1 MLKAMRKNVKKLAP
15 TLWLVIAAFI
25 VTIFAVWGGAGR
37 LGEARAA
44 GAIVTIGKERIS
56 SDFYFQNLRQR
67 LEGLKREFKEL
78 DSKLIQQLNIPQQVL
93 EQIIQQ
99 TLLFQKAQELG
110 IDASSEEI
118 REKIIGYPVFQREGK
133 FIGFEEYKRILEWN
147 RISISEFEDSLKKEI
162 ILNKVMKVLTA
173 GITLTPEELWESY
186 KNKNESAKM
195 EFVILE
201 TEKIELKEE
210 PLSSEIKEYFE
221 ENKEKYKIPERR
233 EAAFVFIKT
242 EDLKAEIELTDS
254 DIEKYYKE
262 NESQFKDPERLKVSR
277 IYLPYD
283 EKEKELILA
292 EAQGILEKIKGG
304 EDFGNLAKKHSKDN
318 KANNG
323 GDWGLYEWQ
332 TLSSREKTE
341 IEKLSEGE
349 TSGAVELEE
358 GISILKVTE
367 KKPSKIKPLEE
378 VRERIKSTLTD
389 QKARELAEE
398 RINRLEKRARKE
410 KSLGA
415 AAPIIGFEL
424 KNTGLLKKG
433 ETIEDIDSAGTISTT
448 LFELKEKEISSPI
461 YTYKGVGVAQ
471 LEKVELPR
479 QANFEEVEEEVKQE
493 FVSLRKKEKA
503 LDKMKNVKA
512 ELKEASLEGLAKKH
526 GLEFNTANEHKR
538 GQYLS
543 VIGENAKIDE
553 LAFSLPLNEG
563 SEPVEF
569 EEGYALIKILDRKE
583 VTREDLEKNKE
594 TEKENL
600 LGAKKN
606 KFFQSYMS
614 KLREEKKVK
623 IKYDLFLKINSDV
636 LSRYGGEG

>member
-1 MLKAMRKNVKKLAP
+1 MLKAMRRNVKKLAP

-25 VTIFAVWGGAGR
+25 IAIFAVWGGAGR
-37 LGEARAA
+37 LGEVRAA

-56 SDFYFQNLRQR
+56 ADFYFQNLRQR
-67 LEGLKREFKEL
+67 LEGLKRENKEL
-78 DSKLIQQLNIPQQVL
+78 DSKLIQQLNIPRQVL

-118 REKIIGYPVFQREGK
+118 REKIIGYSVFQREGK

-147 RISISEFEDSLKKEI
+147 RISISEFEESLKKEI
-162 ILNKVMKVLTA
+162 ILDKVIKILTA
-173 GITLTPEELWESY
+173 GITLTPEELWEGY
-186 KNKNESAKM
+186 KNRNESAKM
-195 EFVILE
+195 EFVTLE
-201 TEKIELKEE
+201 TEKIEMKEE
-210 PLSSEIKEYFE
+210 PLSSEIMEYFE
-221 ENKEKYKIPERR
+221 DNKEKYKIPERR
-233 EAAFVFIKT
+233 EATFVFLKT
-242 EDLKAEIELTDS
+242 EDLKKEIELTDS

-277 IYLPYD
+277 IYLPYE
-283 EKEKELILA
+283 EKEKELVLA
-292 EAQGILEKIKGG
+292 EARGILEKIKGG
-304 EDFGNLAKKHSKDN
+304 EDFGDLAKKHSKDN
-318 KANNG
+318 KANVG

-332 TLSSREKTE
+332 TLSSKEKTE

-349 TSGAVELEE
+349 TSDAVELEE
-358 GISILKVTE
+358 GISILKVAE
-367 KKPSKIKPLEE
+367 KKPLEIKPLEE
-378 VRERIKSTLTD
+378 VRERIKSTLQD

-415 AAPIIGFEL
+415 VAPIIGFEL

-433 ETIEDIDSAGTISTT
+433 EAIEDVDSAGTISTT

-461 YTYKGVGVAQ
+461 YTYKGIGIAQ
-471 LEKVELPR
+471 LGKVELPR
-479 QANFEEVEEEVKQE
+479 QANFEEVKEEVKQE
-493 FVSLRKKEKA
+493 LVSIRKKEQA
-503 LDKMKNVKA
+503 LEKMKRVKA
-512 ELKEASLEGLAKKH
+512 ELKEASLEDLAKKY
-526 GLEFNTANEHKR
+526 GLEYNTANEHKR

-543 VIGENAKIDE
+543 IIGENSKIDE

-563 SEPVEF
+563 SEPVEI

-583 VTREDLEKNKE
+583 VTREDLEKDKG

-600 LGAKKN
+600 LEAKKTR
-606 KFFQSYMS
+606 FFQSYMS

-636 LSRYGGEG
+636 LSRYGGEE

>member
-37 LGEARAA
+37 LGETRKA
-44 GAIVTIGKERIS
+44 GAIVTIGKDRIS
-56 SDFYFQNLRQR
+56 SDLYFQNLRQR
-67 LEGLKREFKEL
+67 LEGLKKEFKDL
-78 DSKLIQQLNIPQQVL
+78 DSKLIQQLNIPRQVL

-99 TLLFQKAQELG
+99 TLLSQKAQELG

-118 REKIIGYPVFQREGK
+118 REQIIGYPVFQREGK
-133 FIGFEEYKRILEWN
+133 FVGFEEYKRILEWN
-147 RISISEFEDSLKKEI
+147 RISISEFEESLKKEI

-186 KNKNESAKM
+186 KNRNESAKM

-221 ENKEKYKIPERR
+221 KNKEKYEIPEKR
-233 EAAFVFIKT
+233 EAAFVFLKT
-242 EDLKAEIELTDS
+242 EDIKAGIELTDS

-277 IYLPYD
+277 IFLPYD
-283 EKEKELILA
+283 EKEKELVLA
-292 EAQGILEKIKGG
+292 EAQGILEKIKGS
-304 EDFGNLAKKHSKDN
+304 EDFGDLAKKHSKDN
-318 KANNG
+318 KANNA

-367 KKPSKIKPLEE
+367 KKPSRIKPLEE
-378 VRERIKSTLTD
+378 VQERIKSAVQD
-389 QKARELAEE
+389 QKAREMAEE
-398 RINRLEKRARKE
+398 RINKLEKRAKKE
-410 KSLGA
+410 KSFSA
-415 AAPIIGFEL
+415 AAQIIGFEL
-424 KNTGLLKKG
+424 KNTGLLKEG

-448 LFELKEKEISSPI
+448 LFELKEKEMSSPI
-461 YTYKGVGVAQ
+461 YTYKGVGIAR

-479 QANFEEVEEEVKQE
+479 QANFEEVEKEVKEE
-493 FVSLRKKEKA
+493 FMALKKKEKA
-503 LDKMKNVKA
+503 LEKMKKVRA
-512 ELKEASLEGLAKKH
+512 ELKKASLEGLAEKH
-526 GLEFNTANEHKR
+526 GLEYNTADEHKR

-543 VIGENAKIDE
+543 VIGENSKIDE
-553 LAFSLPLNEG
+553 LAFSLPLKEG

-583 VTREDLEKNKE
+583 VTREDLEKDKE

-606 KFFQSYMS
+606 KFFQSYMF

>member
-1 MLKAMRKNVKKLAP
+1 MLKAMRRNVKKLAP

-25 VTIFAVWGGAGR
+25 ITIFAVWGGAGR
-37 LGEARAA
+37 LGEARATET
-44 GAIVTIGKERIS
+44 IVTIGKERIS
-56 SDFYFQNLRQR
+56 TDFYFQNLRQR

-78 DSKLIQQLNIPQQVL
+78 DSKLIQQLNIPRQVL

-99 TLLFQKAQELG
+99 TLLFQKARELG

-133 FIGFEEYKRILEWN
+133 FVGFEEYKRILEWN
-147 RISISEFEDSLKKEI
+147 RISISEFEESLKREI
-162 ILNKVMKVLTA
+162 ILNKIMKVLTA

-186 KNKNESAKM
+186 KNRNESAKM

-221 ENKEKYKIPERR
+221 ENKEKFKIPEKR
-233 EAAFVFIKT
+233 EAAFVFLKT
-242 EDLKAEIELTDS
+242 EDLKAEIELADS

-292 EAQGILEKIKGG
+292 EAQGILKKIKGG
-304 EDFGNLAKKHSKDN
+304 EDFGDLAKKHSKDN
-318 KANNG
+318 KANEG
-323 GDWGLYEWQ
+323 GDWGLYEWK

-341 IEKLSEGE
+341 IERLSEGE
-349 TSGAVELEE
+349 ASDAVELEE

-367 KKPSKIKPLEE
+367 KKPSELKPLEE
-378 VRERIKSTLTD
+378 VQERIISIVKD
-389 QKARELAEE
+389 QKAREMAEE
-398 RINRLEKRARKE
+398 RINRLEKRAKKE
-410 KSLGA
+410 KNLNTA
-415 AAPIIGFEL
+415 AQIIGFEL

-433 ETIEDIDSAGTISTT
+433 ETIEDIDSAGTISTA
-448 LFELKEKEISSPI
+448 LFELKEKEMSSPI
-461 YTYKGVGVAQ
+461 YTYKGVGIAK
-471 LEKVELPR
+471 LEKIELPR
-479 QANFEEVEEEVKQE
+479 QANFEEVEKEVKEE
-493 FVSLRKKEKA
+493 FVALRKKEKA
-503 LDKMKNVKA
+503 LEKMKKVKA
-512 ELKEASLEGLAKKH
+512 ELKEASLDGLAEKH
-526 GLEFNTANEHKR
+526 GLEYNTADEHKR

-543 VIGENAKIDE
+543 VIGENSKIDE
-553 LAFSLPLNEG
+553 LAFSLPLKEG

-583 VTREDLEKNKE
+583 VTREDLEKDKE

>member
-1 MLKAMRKNVKKLAP
+1 MLKAMRKNVKKLSP
-15 TLWLVIAAFI
+15 ILWLVIAAFI
-25 VTIFAVWGGAGR
+25 ITIFAVWGGAGR
-37 LGEARAA
+37 LGETRAT

-56 SDFYFQNLRQR
+56 ADLYFQNLRQR
-67 LEGLKREFKEL
+67 LEGLKREFKDL
-78 DSKLIQQLNIPQQVL
+78 DSKLIQQLNIPRQVL

-99 TLLFQKAQELG
+99 TLLSQKAQELG

-133 FIGFEEYKRILEWN
+133 FVGFEEYKRILEWN
-147 RISISEFEDSLKKEI
+147 RISISEFEESLKKEI
-162 ILNKVMKVLTA
+162 VLNKVMKVLTA

-186 KNKNESAKM
+186 KNRNESAKM

-221 ENKEKYKIPERR
+221 KNKEKYEIPEKR
-233 EAAFVFIKT
+233 EAAFVFLKT
-242 EDLKAEIELTDS
+242 EDIKAEIELTES

-262 NESQFKDPERLKVSR
+262 NESQFQDPERLKASR

-283 EKEKELILA
+283 EKEKELVLA

-318 KANNG
+318 KANNA

-349 TSGAVELEE
+349 TSGAIELEE

-367 KKPSKIKPLEE
+367 KKPSRIRPLEE
-378 VRERIKSTLTD
+378 VQERIKSTVKD
-389 QKARELAEE
+389 QKAREMAEE

-410 KSLGA
+410 KSLSA
-415 AAPIIGFEL
+415 AAQIIGFEL

-448 LFELKEKEISSPI
+448 LFELKEKEMSSPI
-461 YTYKGVGVAQ
+461 YTYKGVGIAQ
-471 LEKVELPR
+471 LEKAELPR
-479 QANFEEVEEEVKQE
+479 QANFEEVEKEVKEE
-493 FVSLRKKEKA
+493 FLVLRKKEKA
-503 LDKMKNVKA
+503 LEKMKKVKA
-512 ELKEASLEGLAKKH
+512 ELKKASLEGLAEKH
-526 GLEFNTANEHKR
+526 GLEYNTAEEHKR

-543 VIGENAKIDE
+543 VIGENSKIDE
-553 LAFSLPLNEG
+553 LAFSLPLKEG

-583 VTREDLEKNKE
+583 VTQEDLEKDKE

-600 LGAKKN
+600 LQAKKN
-606 KFFQSYMS
+606 KFFQSYMF

-623 IKYDLFLKINSDV
+623 IKYDVFLKINSDV

>member
-1 MLKAMRKNVKKLAP
+1 MLKSMRRNVKKLAP

-25 VTIFAVWGGAGR
+25 ITIFAVWGGAGR

-44 GAIVTIGKERIS
+44 GTIVTIGKERIS
-56 SDFYFQNLRQR
+56 ADFYFQNLRQR

-78 DSKLIQQLNIPQQVL
+78 DSKLIQQLNIPRQVL
-93 EQIIQQ
+93 EQIIQE
-99 TLLFQKAQELG
+99 TLLFQKAKELG
-110 IDASSEEI
+110 IDASPEEI

-147 RISISEFEDSLKKEI
+147 RMSVSEFEESLRKEI

-173 GITLTPEELWESY
+173 GITFTPEELWESY
-186 KNKNESAKM
+186 KKKSESAKM

-210 PLSSEIKEYFE
+210 PLSSEIREYFE
-221 ENKEKYKIPERR
+221 ENQEKYKIPERR
-233 EAAFVFIKT
+233 EASFVFLKT

-254 DIEKYYKE
+254 GIEKYYVE

-292 EAQGILEKIKGG
+292 EAQGILERIKGG
-304 EDFGNLAKKHSKDN
+304 EDFGDLARKHSKDN

-323 GDWGLYEWQ
+323 GDWGLIEWQ
-332 TLSSREKTE
+332 ELSSREKTE
-341 IEKLSEGE
+341 IEKLSEGQA
-349 TSGAVELEE
+349 SGAVELEE

-367 KKPSKIKPLEE
+367 KRPSMIKRLEE
-378 VRERIKSTLTD
+378 VRERIKSTLKD

-433 ETIEDIDSAGTISTT
+433 EAIEDIDSAGTISTA
-448 LFELKEKEISSPI
+448 LFELKEKEISSLI
-461 YTYKGVGVAQ
+461 YTYKGVGIAQ
-471 LEKVELPR
+471 LEKVEIPR

-493 FVSLRKKEKA
+493 FAAIRKKKKA
-503 LDKMKNVKA
+503 LEKMKKVQA
-512 ELKEASLEGLAKKH
+512 ELKEASLEDLAEKH
-526 GLEFNTANEHKR
+526 GLEYNTADEHKR

-543 VIGENAKIDE
+543 VIGENTEIDE

-563 SEPVEF
+563 SDPVEF

-583 VTREDLEKNKE
+583 VTREDLEKDKE

-614 KLREEKKVK
+614 KLREQKKIK